1 MGNALMTDGS
11 TGTPARPETVCPTCA
26 APAERGQL
34 VCLECGSRIALSYR
48 RPPSW
53 KIPVAISAV
62 LLLLAGAGAVLAYQ
76 AIDDEA
82 EREVAATPVKVSD
95 RADEGEGGSASAED
109 EPATTEKSEEK
120 EEPEAT
126 TTGEAEES
134 KSLIPDQAE
143 PDSGA
148 PADGLVKDGALYTW
162 PRDLAAFTVV
172 LLSNEDRPSAANF
185 AESAAETGSD
195 KIGVIRSND
204 FETLP
209 TGFFIVFAGK
219 YPNRAK
225 ADAAAARLGRTFP
238 GAFPQVVRR

>member
-1 MGNALMTDGS
+1 MADASAETS
-11 TGTPARPETVCPTCA
+11 TRPQTVCPTCG

-34 VCLECGSRIALSYR
+34 VCLECGSRVALSYR

-82 EREVAATPVKVSD
+82 QREVAATPVKVSD
-95 RADEGEGGSASAED
+95 RAEEAAGGSANAED
-109 EPATTEKSEEK
+109 EPATAEKPEDEK
-120 EEPEAT
+120 KPKPT
-126 TTGEAEES
+126 TTGEAEEP
-134 KSLIPDQAE
+134 KSLIPDRADPE
-143 PDSGA
+143 PGA
-148 PADGLVKDGALYTW
+148 SADGLVKDGALYTW
-162 PRDLAAFTVV
+162 PRDLEAFTVV
-172 LLSNEDRPSAANF
+172 LLSNEDRPSAATF

-204 FETLP
+204 FQTLP
-209 TGFFIVFAGK
+209 ENFFIVFAGT
-219 YPNRAK
+219 YPNGAK

>member
-1 MGNALMTDGS
+1 MDDAPTEA
-11 TGTPARPETVCPTCA
+11 PARPQTVCPTCR

-76 AIDDEA
+76 EIGDEA

-95 RADEGEGGSASAED
+95 RAAEAQSSAATTDD
-109 EPATTEKSEEK
+109 EPATTEGSAGAD
-120 EEPEAT
+120 EPEAT
-126 TTGEAEES
+126 ATGEAREPQATA
-134 KSLIPDQAE
+134 PDEPE
-143 PDSGA
+143 PDRGTAS
-148 PADGLVKDGALYTW
+148 DGLVKDGALYTW
-162 PRDLAAFTVV
+162 PPNLESFTVV
-172 LLSNEDRPSAANF
+172 LLSNEDRQSALSFADSAAKTRD
-185 AESAAETGSD
+185 E

-209 TGFFIVFAGK
+209 TGFFIVFAGR
-219 YPNRAK
+219 YSNRAK
-225 ADAAAARLGRTFP
+225 ADAAATRLGRTFR